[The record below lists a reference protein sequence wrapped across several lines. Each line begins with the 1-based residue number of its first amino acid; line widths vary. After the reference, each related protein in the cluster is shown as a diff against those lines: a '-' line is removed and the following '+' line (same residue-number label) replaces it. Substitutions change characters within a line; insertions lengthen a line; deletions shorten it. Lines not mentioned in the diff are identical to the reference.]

1 MSATNP
7 LYDDTLIRDEELE
20 LSHQTAKELGYQ
32 ENNLNAGYHY
42 DPEELNTLHPFWKGG
57 KVEPHTRKISF
68 GSTSLSRDEYNMD
81 LNEKTDFMERGERP
95 LCKVVEVIRAA
106 FGKRPIWKIVSPIK
120 DKFILH
126 AMDIIFND
134 IIETLKSGK
143 TYYANNSSSLRVK
156 SGAFSIMTLE
166 KAYITFRYI
175 AGFPPLLIEPVQVKT
190 VSQLNREKLA
200 RLKEELLLLKKE
212 KDQKEKENQSPETS
226 SKPRLVRQASRS
238 VYCSY

>member
-7 LYDDTLIRDEELE
+7 LYDDTLIADEDLE
-20 LSHQTAKELGYQ
+20 LAHLTAKELGYQ

-42 DPEELNTLHPFWKGG
+42 DPEELNTLHPFWKEG
-57 KVEPHTRKISF
+57 KVEPRTRKISF
-68 GSTSLSRDEYNMD
+68 GSTSLARDECNID
-81 LNEKTDFMERGERP
+81 LKEKTDFMERGERP
-95 LCKVVEVIRAA
+95 LCKVVEIIEAA
-106 FGKRPIWKIVSPIK
+106 FSKRPIWKIVSLIK

-143 TYYANNSSSLRVK
+143 TYYVNNSSSLRVK
-156 SGAFSIMTLE
+156 SEAFSIMTLE

-175 AGFPPLLIEPVQVKT
+175 AGFPPLLTKPVQVKT

-200 RLKEELLLLKKE
+200 RLKAELVLLKI
-212 KDQKEKENQSPETS
+212 EKENKSPENL
-226 SKPRLVRQASRS
+226 SKPLLVRQASRS
-238 VYCSY
+238 VYCAL

>member
-7 LYDDTLIRDEELE
+7 LYDDTLINDEELE
-20 LSHQTAKELGYQ
+20 LALLTAKELAYQ

-42 DPEELNTLHPFWKGG
+42 DPEELNTLHPFWKEGE
-57 KVEPHTRKISF
+57 VEPHTRKISF
-68 GSTSLSRDEYNMD
+68 GSTSLARDEYNMD
-81 LNEKTDFMERGERP
+81 LKEKTDFMERGERP
-95 LCKVVEVIRAA
+95 LCKVVEIVEAA

-126 AMDIIFND
+126 AMDIILND

-175 AGFPPLLIEPVQVKT
+175 AGFPPLLIESVQVKT

-200 RLKEELLLLKKE
+200 RLKSELVLL
-212 KDQKEKENQSPETS
+212 QTEKENQSPETS

-238 VYCSY
+238 VYCSL